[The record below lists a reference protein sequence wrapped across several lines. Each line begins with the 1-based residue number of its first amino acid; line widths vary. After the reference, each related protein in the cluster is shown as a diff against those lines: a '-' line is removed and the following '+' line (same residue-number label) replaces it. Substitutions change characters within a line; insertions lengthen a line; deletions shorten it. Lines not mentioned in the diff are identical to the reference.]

1 MAVRE
6 MLAAPEAG
14 FVPVAFV
21 DDDPQKTG
29 STILG
34 LPVLGDRFQIPRVL
48 RETGA
53 DEILI
58 ALPSLQG
65 SVIRDVIAVC
75 RSERVSFRIVPGIL
89 EIIRGDVRLEQIRPL
104 KPEDLLGRETVEPD
118 AGTLGAVYEGR
129 RVLVTGAGGSIGRE
143 LARQVL
149 ALGPSELI
157 LLGRG
162 ENSLFETDLALR
174 EGMRSGSGLAKR
186 KPWELALVDLRDRN
200 ALARLFDRY
209 RPEVV
214 LHAAAH
220 KHVGFL
226 EAYPEEAILNNV
238 ITTRDVVDAAEV
250 VGTQRLVMLSTDKA
264 VYPESVLGASKRVA
278 ERLLEDRS
286 ARTRAVRLMAVRFG
300 NVLASRGSVVPIFRQ
315 QIESGGPVTVSHEDA
330 TRFFMTL
337 REAVT
342 LVLEAGAL
350 GEGGEVFILD
360 MGEQIRILD
369 LARDLII
376 LSGLR
381 PDIDIGIEFTGLR
394 PGEKLQEELVH
405 TFEELYP
412 TRNPKIRAAHRKEP
426 DPQPVEPRL
435 GRLELLARRADR
447 EAIRA
452 ELSALLPEARLVAAT
467 PTRAPVNAGRQ
478 GP

>member
-6 MLAAPEAG
+6 MLSAPEAG

-21 DDDPQKTG
+21 DDDPQKVG
-29 STILG
+29 SKVEG
-34 LPVLGDRFQIPRVL
+34 LQVLGDRFQIPRLL

-75 RSERVSFRIVPGIL
+75 RSERVGFRIVPGIL

-104 KPEDLLGRETVEPD
+104 EPEDLLGRETVEPD
-118 AGTLGAVYEGR
+118 PGTLGAAYEGR

-149 ALGPSELI
+149 TLRPAELI

-174 EGMRSGSGLAKR
+174 EGPVTTFGKR
-186 KPWELALVDLRDRN
+186 KAWELALVDLRDRN
-200 ALARLFDRY
+200 ALGRLFDRY
-209 RPEVV
+209 RTEVV

-238 ITTRDVVDAAEV
+238 ITTRDVADAAEV

-286 ARTRAVRLMAVRFG
+286 ARTRTTRLMAVRFG
-300 NVLASRGSVVPIFRQ
+300 NVLASRGSVVPIFQQ
-315 QIESGGPVTVSHEDA
+315 QIRSGGPVTVSHEDA

-381 PDIDIGIEFTGLR
+381 PGTDIGIEFTGLR

-405 TFEELYP
+405 AFEELRP
-412 TRNPKIRAAHRKEP
+412 TRNPKIRAAHRTGPE
-426 DPQPVEPRL
+426 PQPVEPRL
-435 GRLELLARRADR
+435 GRLEALARRADR
-447 EAIRA
+447 DAIRV
-452 ELSALLPEARLVAAT
+452 ELSALLSEARIPLAT
-467 PTRAPVNAGRQ
+467 PARTPASVHEEPA
-478 GP
+478 